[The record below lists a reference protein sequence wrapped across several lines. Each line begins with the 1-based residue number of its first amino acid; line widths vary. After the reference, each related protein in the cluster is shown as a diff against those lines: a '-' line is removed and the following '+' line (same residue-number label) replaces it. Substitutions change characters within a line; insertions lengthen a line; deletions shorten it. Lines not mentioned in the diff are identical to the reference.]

1 MLREDFAT
9 FREVHTRHRPVLDP
23 SVFSQRRRL
32 LACQRL
38 SLCALPETQAKAIP
52 VFVDKLDA
60 GRLESAR
67 DNVKGGS
74 GGLAGLLR
82 RSQVLADS
90 RS

>member
-1 MLREDFAT
+1 M
-9 FREVHTRHRPVLDP
+9 HTRHRPVLDP

-38 SLCALPETQAKAIP
+38 SLCALPETQAKATP

-74 GGLAGLLR
+74 GGLAGLLQ